1 MKKESDISNTV
12 LQSASSSVIIESNEE
27 SSKPQSMKYKKRFF
41 SSISY
46 YKSSLNF
53 EFNVKQ
59 YKPFSAKQKAC
70 CGRHHIFIP
79 TYRNLFKLSAELI
92 NLIQNNIHIY

>member
-41 SSISY
+41 SSIKLLFASMVVP
-46 YKSSLNF
+46 KSQAFLF
-53 EFNVKQ
+53 
-59 YKPFSAKQKAC
+59 AL
-70 CGRHHIFIP
+70 HHP
-79 TYRNLFKLSAELI
+79 SCS
-92 NLIQNNIHIY
+92 